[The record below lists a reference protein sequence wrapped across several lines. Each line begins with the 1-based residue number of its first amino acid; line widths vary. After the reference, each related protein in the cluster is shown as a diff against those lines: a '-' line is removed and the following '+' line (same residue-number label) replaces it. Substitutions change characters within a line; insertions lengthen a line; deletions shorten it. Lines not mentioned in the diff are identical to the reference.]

1 MVKFLKMKRSE
12 KLHKELDLIQSI
24 ITRMSNNSFLL
35 KGWLI
40 SLIVVILAL
49 SRDTIIATE
58 INYFSFIFIFP
69 IIVFWYL
76 DSFFLHKEKC
86 YRKLYEWV
94 INNRKSSL
102 EHLYSLDYTRFI
114 SEINP
119 IWKIMF
125 TQTLFM
131 FYGILVLILI
141 IVNIYNNFIH

>member
-58 INYFSFIFIFP
+58 INYFSFILIFP

-76 DSFFLHKEKC
+76 DSFFLHKN
-86 YRKLYEWV
+86 V
-94 INNRKSSL
+94 
-102 EHLYSLDYTRFI
+102 
-114 SEINP
+114 
-119 IWKIMF
+119 
-125 TQTLFM
+125 
-131 FYGILVLILI
+131 
-141 IVNIYNNFIH
+141 IVNYMNG